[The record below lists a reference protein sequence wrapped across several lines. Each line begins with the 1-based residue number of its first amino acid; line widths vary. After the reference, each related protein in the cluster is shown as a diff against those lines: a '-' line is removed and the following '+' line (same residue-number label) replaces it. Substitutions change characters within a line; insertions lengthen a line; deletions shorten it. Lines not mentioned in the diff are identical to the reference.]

1 LDAARRQIVGGEAA
15 MILAT
20 KEFPIFLIV
29 VLAGY
34 HLLRV
39 RRWKYL
45 WLTLSSWAFYAWASP
60 GYLWVI
66 LLLTTID
73 YLAALRIEVNTDDRL
88 RRRWLILSI
97 VSNLGLLGAFKYA
110 VFAYDNALSVAGWAG
125 VATGDRTWDILL
137 PLGISFHTFQGI
149 SYTVDVYRRQI
160 PAVRNFVDYA
170 LFVSFFP
177 QLAAGPIVR
186 AVEFLPQ
193 MKEPPKVGWTE
204 VELGLRW
211 IVVGILKKFFIAD
224 QLHDLFVSPVFQ
236 NPGAYPPDIQRWAT
250 VAWAIQI
257 YCDFSGYTDM
267 ALGLARWF
275 GFALPPNFRLPYL
288 ATNIADFWR
297 RWHISLSAWLRDY
310 LYFPMGGSRGGAVRT
325 YFNLMVLFVLCGL
338 WHGAAWHWLAYG
350 AYNGLLMGLHRA
362 FDRTFRN
369 AAWRAHPVWIAI
381 AWLATSY
388 QLLFGLVLIRM
399 NSWEAGLKLHAAL
412 LGLGSDDGSAMTRL
426 PLPVILLMSAGLLG
440 HVGAALPWL
449 AAWLQRPGRLQNLTL
464 GAGYAASVALMVAFG
479 PGVTKSF
486 IYIAF

>member
-1 LDAARRQIVGGEAA
+1 
-15 MILAT
+15 MILAC

-34 HLLRV
+34 HLLRA

-45 WLTLSSWAFYAWASP
+45 WLTLASWTFYAWASP

-66 LLLTTID
+66 LLLTAID
-73 YLAALRIEVNTDDRL
+73 YFAALRIEASADERV

-110 VFAYDNALSVAGWAG
+110 AFVFDNALTVAGWTGFA
-125 VATGDRTWDILL
+125 AGDRTWEILL

-149 SYTVDVYRRQI
+149 SYTVDVHRRRI

-193 MKEPPKVGWTE
+193 MVVPPKVGWAE
-204 VELGLRW
+204 IELGLRLV
-211 IVVGILKKFFIAD
+211 VVGILKKFFIAD
-224 QLHDLFVSPVFQ
+224 QLHDLFVAPVFLD
-236 NPGAYPPDIQRWAT
+236 PGAYPPDIHRWAT

-267 ALGLARWF
+267 ALGLAKWF
-275 GFALPPNFRLPYL
+275 GFDLPPNFHLPYL
-288 ATNIADFWR
+288 ATNIGDFWR
-297 RWHISLSAWLRDY
+297 RWHISLSSWLRDY
-310 LYFPMGGSRGGAVRT
+310 LYFPLGGSRGSAART
-325 YFNLMVLFVLCGL
+325 YLNLMLLFVLCGL

-362 FDRTFRN
+362 FDRTFPN
-369 AAWRAHPVWIAI
+369 AAWRKRPAWIAF
-381 AWLATSY
+381 AWAATAY

-399 NSWEAGLKLHAAL
+399 NNWETGLQLQASL
-412 LGLGSDDGSAMTRL
+412 LGIGTGGGTALTRV
-426 PLPVILLMSAGLLG
+426 PLPVIVLMLAGLAG
-440 HVGAALPWL
+440 HIGAARPGISIWL
-449 AAWLQRPGRLQNLTL
+449 RRPGRMQNITL
-464 GAGYAASVALMVAFG
+464 GAGYAASVALLVAFG

-486 IYIAF
+486 LYIAF